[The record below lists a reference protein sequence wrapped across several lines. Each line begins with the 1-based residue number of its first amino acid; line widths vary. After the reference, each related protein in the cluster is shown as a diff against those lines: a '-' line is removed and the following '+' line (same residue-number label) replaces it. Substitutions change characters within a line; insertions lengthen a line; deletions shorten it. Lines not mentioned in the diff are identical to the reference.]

1 MIIKTYLTKQH
12 DHYRQAQL
20 LGQRESALDAL
31 WRAASHSDM
40 LTPDEHSHTRLTPQ
54 RVSYLLSRLGWSR

>member
-1 MIIKTYLTKQH
+1 MITKSYLTKQH
-12 DHYRQAQL
+12 IRYRQALL
-20 LGQRESALDAL
+20 LGNRESALDAL

-54 RVSYLLSRLGWSR
+54 RVSYLLSRLGWS